1 MSSDPEILTAT
12 SLREFFRDM
21 LTAARAHQR
30 VDVQEETEFYLVNLL
45 SEFLSTEQLFG
56 AQGSQSGRE
65 PEPLAFML
73 KRAQEAQGFERV
85 RELKKLGDTSL
96 YVSGFFGDSLEG
108 RAVDVSYYTS
118 MGGRAYGVLSDIYVG
133 GGTGALYQELADK
146 FHALVDLLAE
156 VSERAAFGTNQGLVK
171 VYERFLRT
179 GSERMARLL
188 CEQGVLPMSK
198 PGLVQ

>member
-1 MSSDPEILTAT
+1 MTSDPEILTAT
-12 SLREFFRDM
+12 SLREFFKDM
-21 LTAARAHQR
+21 LTTAREHQG
-30 VDVQEETEFYLVNLL
+30 VEVQEETEFYLVNLL

-56 AQGSQSGRE
+56 HVESGGRD

-73 KRAQEAQGFERV
+73 KRAQEAHGFERV

-108 RAVDVSYYTS
+108 RLVDVDYYAS
-118 MGGRAYGVLSDIYVG
+118 MGGRAYGVLSDIFDG
-133 GGTGALYQELADK
+133 GGTGVLYQELAQK
-146 FHALVDLLAE
+146 FMNLVDLIAE
-156 VSERAAFGTNQGLVK
+156 VSERAALGTNKGLVK

-179 GSERMARLL
+179 GSDRMARLL
-188 CEQGVLPMSK
+188 CEQGVLPMAK